1 MLPRKRPHLQH
12 SMPSNN
18 NSDNYSNSNN
28 NNNNSEQHP
37 LTQPSDENPPQT
49 ATADNHFKMGA
60 DSSSTKKDQLFRLF
74 LLFLMTAQ
82 NSSVVLL
89 SRYSR
94 AGISKADLYVINDVL
109 MVTEIAKLVFAA
121 ALEQNATNGQ
131 LLRSIKENIFDR
143 PMDFLRIIIPSL
155 LYLIQ
160 NSLLYVA
167 ISNLT
172 APMFQVTYQCK
183 LLTTAIVSVVML
195 QRRYSLK
202 QWICLTALGLGV
214 AIVVLGAPED
224 GHTSD
229 SEEEK
234 EEEEKK
240 KDDVNA
246 QNLFAGLV
254 AVTVAC
260 LCSAFAGVYFEM
272 VLKKPTNAGGQARAP
287 VSMWMRNVQMAFFSI
302 CIAVINMLREKERED
317 TGETDENN
325 NPIAKPFMHGFT
337 AWVYVIVLLQA
348 GGGMLVAAVIKYAD
362 NVLKGM
368 ATGVSVVTAT
378 FFSTVLF
385 GTTLSTQFAVGA
397 GIILVSVY
405 LFSNDLPAAC
415 GGGKNKLKGEEK
427 LEMKP
432 MLPK

>member
-1 MLPRKRPHLQH
+1 
-12 SMPSNN
+12 
-18 NSDNYSNSNN
+18 
-28 NNNNSEQHP
+28 
-37 LTQPSDENPPQT
+37 
-49 ATADNHFKMGA
+49 
-60 DSSSTKKDQLFRLF
+60 
-74 LLFLMTAQ
+74 
-82 NSSVVLL
+82 
-89 SRYSR
+89 
-94 AGISKADLYVINDVL
+94 
-109 MVTEIAKLVFAA
+109 
-121 ALEQNATNGQ
+121 
-131 LLRSIKENIFDR
+131 
-143 PMDFLRIIIPSL
+143 
-155 LYLIQ
+155 
-160 NSLLYVA
+160 
-167 ISNLT
+167 
-172 APMFQVTYQCK
+172 MFQVTYQCK

-302 CIAVINMLREKERED
+302 CIAVINMLMEKERED
-317 TGETDENN
+317 TGEMDENN

-348 GGGMLVAAVIKYAD
+348 GGGMLVAAVIKVSLLLFLSRCKLHLSCCSLNSTHHLLQYAD